1 MAQQQQTRSMLV
13 NIDPA
18 EGRLEFTAR
27 PTNTRGLAL
36 VNLCYEAI
44 TDYEERQRVLDAV
57 VKTPADQYQRIE
69 QARLKATEQHSA
81 AKETV
86 IIMMHSI
93 SEHFWMEPDNNPPE
107 PAGDAPDA
115 ALPDTTDT
123 DTQTSDTASHIPAIP
138 EPERLDF
145 ATVTKRKQSRLL
157 SKPIPW
163 ITITISRDLAQNR
176 PTKYGETMNQL
187 LKDATDMLASHDEIV
202 KPQKRR
208 SGKSPATAEPNPDQ
222 LIADNL
228 MDTAEQNLATF
239 VVKALTAN
247 W

>member
-1 MAQQQQTRSMLV
+1 MAQQQQTRAMLV
-13 NIDPA
+13 NIDP
-18 EGRLEFTAR
+18 ETGRLEFTAR

-36 VNLCYEAI
+36 INLCYDAI

-57 VKTPADQYQRIE
+57 SKSPAGQYQQVE
-69 QARLKATEQHSA
+69 QARLKAVEQHSA
-81 AKETV
+81 AKESV
-86 IIMMHSI
+86 IIMMRSI
-93 SEHFWMEPDNNPPE
+93 SEHFWM
-107 PAGDAPDA
+107 APDDEA
-115 ALPDTTDT
+115 EPTAD
-123 DTQTSDTASHIPAIP
+123 DTALDEPVLETEPSDSAPDVQTFP
-138 EPERLDF
+138 EPENVDF

-176 PTKYGETMNQL
+176 PTKYGEAMNRL

-208 SGKSPATAEPNPDQ
+208 SGKSPIPADPNPDQ
-222 LIADNL
+222 QIADNL
-228 MDTAEQNLATF
+228 LDTAEQTLATF
-239 VVKALTAN
+239 VIQALTAK